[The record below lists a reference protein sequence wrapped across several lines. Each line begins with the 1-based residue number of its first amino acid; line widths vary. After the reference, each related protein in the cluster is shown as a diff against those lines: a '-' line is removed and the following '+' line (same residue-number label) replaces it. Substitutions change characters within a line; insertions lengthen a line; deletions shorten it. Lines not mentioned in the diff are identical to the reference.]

1 LLLLI
6 RTKKSDNFGSG
17 IESPDF
23 RAYILRMDNQ
33 QESLSSRFARVYG
46 SPGEAPRVL
55 GLLRAFW
62 PLLVICLATGY
73 LVRAWFPFPYLSVSQ
88 VGILFIVVA
97 VATAILLAWGDR
109 RLGNFLKGA
118 KGEEWVAHELAFL
131 SDEFTVFNGLRLGGG
146 KQNFDHI
153 IVAPAGVFVIETK
166 NWKGSVEF
174 HDGKLFAGGKEPSR
188 PPLKQVKAAATE
200 LVSYFDDA
208 GCGDVPVHS
217 VLCFLGTKLPED
229 VMNVNGVVVCVGRQ
243 LMNVLQESFDE
254 PIPSTRREQIVGEL
268 RKVIE

>member
-1 LLLLI
+1 MN
-6 RTKKSDNFGSG
+6 TSN
-17 IESPDF
+17 EP
-23 RAYILRMDNQ
+23 
-33 QESLSSRFARVYG
+33 LSVRFARVYG

-62 PLLVICLATGY
+62 PLLVICFFTGY
-73 LVRAWFPFPYLSVSQ
+73 LLRAWFPRPQLGVSA
-88 VGILFIVVA
+88 VGVLFFLVA
-97 VATAILLAWGDR
+97 VAAAILLAWGDK

-131 SDEFTVFNGLRLGGG
+131 SSEYTVFNGLRLGGG

-153 IVAPAGVFVIETK
+153 IVGPAGVFVVETK

-188 PPLKQVKAAATE
+188 PPLKQVKAAAAE
-200 LVSYFDDA
+200 LVAFIDDA
-208 GCGDVPVHS
+208 GCGDLPIHS
-217 VLCFLGTKLPED
+217 VLCFLGTKLPQEI
-229 VMNVNGVVVCVGRQ
+229 MNVNGVVVCAGTRLVE
-243 LMNVLQESFDE
+243 VLQETFADPVSMGL
-254 PIPSTRREQIVGEL
+254 REQVVHEL